1 MTRLA
6 IEPTHT
12 RTHLHLS
19 RMHLGVLTSSCLCV
33 RSLEATSQR
42 TLQLVSGM
50 FEKATM
56 KADELVCVPKSHDDI
71 FLS

>member
-1 MTRLA
+1 M
-6 IEPTHT
+6 
-12 RTHLHLS
+12 LH
-19 RMHLGVLTSSCLCV
+19 CLCSNGV
-33 RSLEATSQR
+33 CTVLSLEATSQR

-56 KADELVCVPKSHDDI
+56 NADDVVCVPKSHDDL

>member
-1 MTRLA
+1 MCT
-6 IEPTHT
+6 
-12 RTHLHLS
+12 
-19 RMHLGVLTSSCLCV
+19 VL
-33 RSLEATSQR
+33 SLEATSQR

-56 KADELVCVPKSHDDI
+56 KTDDLVCVPKSHDDL